1 MCAKGAKGK
10 FLGSLKKCSK
20 NPNSHVTKS
29 N

>member
-1 MCAKGAKGK
+1 MRAKGAEEK